1 MGLWLPLALS
11 DIAALVVALIRL
23 WAVDKD
29 AVKIPTRSETLAS
42 WCLPMLSRALACAE
56 EERAAR
62 ELFES
67 VERLKRK
74 QEGGK

>member
-1 MGLWLPLALS
+1 MGLWLPIALS
-11 DIAALVVALIRL
+11 DFVALFATLIRL
-23 WAVDKD
+23 WSADKD
-29 AVKIPTRSETLAS
+29 AEKIPTRSETLAS
-42 WCLPMLSRALACAE
+42 WCLPMLSRALAGAE

>member
-11 DIAALVVALIRL
+11 DFVALFATLIRL
-23 WAVDKD
+23 WAADKD

-42 WCLPMLSRALACAE
+42 WCLPMLSRALAGAE

-62 ELFES
+62 ELLES
-67 VERLKRK
+67 VQRLKRK
-74 QEGGK
+74 QEGNL